1 MRNIWA
7 SSLSCQGDINSAGSY
22 INRVVDYSVVRIS
35 ARESTSGFYE
45 WCFCLQS
52 NPQTFQFLLSIGFEC
67 SFLLAFSLR
76 IQPFSKVFAI
86 FFMSP
91 CAFYYYFPSNPKVIK
106 LLAAIDLEHSFPLG
120 CPLSHQPRSKIL
132 TIFYM
137 ILMYIGM
144 PFSLVELHQ

>member
-52 NPQTFQFLLSIGFEC
+52 NPKTFQFLLSIGFEC
-67 SFLLAFSLR
+67 SFLFGFFVAYTAILQGSRHRLHVTLRVLLLLPKQPQGYQASRSDRLGAFLSSWLSVESSTTF
-76 IQPFSKVFAI
+76 QDSHHFLHDSDVHWDA
-86 FFMSP
+86 
-91 CAFYYYFPSNPKVIK
+91 
-106 LLAAIDLEHSFPLG
+106 LLA
-120 CPLSHQPRSKIL
+120 R
-132 TIFYM
+132 
-137 ILMYIGM
+137 
-144 PFSLVELHQ
+144 